1 MTFYVQFADASKEK
15 IVSVFCGPQ
24 DPQFHSNLGEVE
36 GDDPRY
42 TAFRM
47 AVPTFASENEER

>member
-1 MTFYVQFADASKEK
+1 MTLYVQFSDSTETE

-24 DPQFHSNLGEVE
+24 DPDIHSNLGEVE

-42 TAFRM
+42 LDFKVKAHL
-47 AVPTFASENEER
+47 A